1 MKAFLLA
8 AGEGTRMRP
17 LTAERPKPLLPVAG
31 KPFLAHVLE
40 RLRAAGVDAA
50 TVLIGWRGRRLKDA
64 FGVGEGVG
72 LTLDYAEQERLEGTG
87 AAVALAEG
95 HVEDRFL
102 CLNGDVI
109 FQPADLEA
117 MLKAHGEGE
126 ATVVAVAKTER
137 PERFG
142 AVQVEGDRLV
152 AIEEK
157 PPETTSPWVNAGIY
171 LFHEAVFDL
180 IRKTPKSPRGEYEI
194 TDTLKLLLQQE
205 DVLVQRLEGPWLD
218 VGYPWDLLQANALLL
233 GELEGKTVEGE
244 VEEGATLRGPVHVAE
259 GAEVLA
265 GSYVEGPVLLDT
277 GSRVGPNSYVRP
289 ATYLGPGA
297 RVGSACEVK
306 NSLIMRGT
314 HVPHQNYVGDSI
326 LGEECNLGA
335 GTKVANLR
343 LDEAPIA
350 VMVKGRR
357 VDTGLR
363 KFGAIVGDRVK
374 TGINVSIDVG
384 TVIGEDTAVGPGAV
398 VRGTVAPGSRI
409 Y

>member
-1 MKAFLLA
+1 MRAFLLA

-40 RLRAAGVDAA
+40 RLRSAGVEAA
-50 TVLIGWRGRRLKDA
+50 TVLIGWRGRRLKDR
-64 FGVGEGVG
+64 FGAGDDLG

-95 HVEDRFL
+95 RVEARFL

-109 FQPADLEA
+109 FHPSDLEA
-117 MLKAHGEGE
+117 MLKAHGSGD
-126 ATVVAVAKTER
+126 ATVVAVAKAER

-152 AIEEK
+152 GIEEK
-157 PPETTSPWVNAGIY
+157 PSETTSAWVNAGIY
-171 LFHEAVFDL
+171 LFHEGVFDL

-194 TDTLKLLLQQE
+194 TDTLELLLQQE
-205 DVLVQRLEGPWLD
+205 DVLVHRLEGPWLD
-218 VGYPWDLLQANALLL
+218 VGYPWDLLRANALLL
-233 GELEGKTVEGE
+233 EALEGAVEGE
-244 VEEGATLRGPVHVAE
+244 VEEGATLRGPVRVAPD
-259 GAEVLA
+259 AEVKA
-265 GSYVEGPVLLDT
+265 GSYVEGPVLLDE
-277 GSRVGPNSYVRP
+277 GSRVGPNSYIRP

-306 NSLIMRGT
+306 NSLIMGGT

-326 LGEECNLGA
+326 LGEACNLGA

-357 VDTGLR
+357 VNTGLR
-363 KFGAIVGDRVK
+363 KLGAIVGDRVK